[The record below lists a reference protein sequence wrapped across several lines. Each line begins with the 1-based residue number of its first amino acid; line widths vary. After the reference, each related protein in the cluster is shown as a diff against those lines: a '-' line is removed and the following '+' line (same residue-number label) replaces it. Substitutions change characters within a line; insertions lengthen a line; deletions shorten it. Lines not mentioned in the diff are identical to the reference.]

1 MTMSLR
7 QRSETP
13 PTSTE
18 GVDESALI
26 EQLDA
31 LAERYGN
38 RFLLE
43 PAPDNKLPQHG
54 MRSVEAMR
62 LIGEEL
68 VLDGIPMRNLAT
80 FVTTWMEPEAQRVIA
95 ENLHR
100 NFIDH
105 AEYPQT
111 AEIEQRCIRMLA
123 DLFHA
128 PGETTGARTQ
138 GSSEAIMLGALSLKW
153 KWRERREQAGK
164 ATDRPNLVFGG
175 DVHVVWEKFCRYFDV
190 EPRII
195 PLQPDKYTIGPEDVE
210 PHVDEN
216 TIGVAAVLGTT
227 FTGHADDIVGIND
240 LLVRLRDEKGL
251 DVPLHVDGASGG
263 FVWPFLYPDSAWDF
277 RLEQVRSINVSGH
290 KYGLVYPGIGW
301 LVFREKS
308 DLAED
313 LVFYEN
319 YLGKRDATFTLN
331 FSTGSAMV
339 LAQYYNFVRFGHEGY
354 RYIMETMQANARSL
368 AKRISE
374 IGEFELVGDEGA
386 EQLPLVAFQLAGE
399 HNYDEFDVA
408 SQLAAERGWMVPAY
422 TLPPNAEHVTIMR
435 ALVKLTLGHTLAS
448 TLADDI
454 AQACET
460 LGKKGGLHEIDRQ
473 RAKTGT
479 GY

>member
-1 MTMSLR
+1 MTVHEHQPIPPGSSNGEDLAA
-7 QRSETP
+7 QLET
-13 PTSTE
+13 
-18 GVDESALI
+18 
-26 EQLDA
+26 
-31 LAERYGN
+31 LAKAYGN

-43 PAPDNKLPQHG
+43 PAPDHRLPEHG
-54 MRSVEAMR
+54 MTATDAMR

-123 DLFHA
+123 HLFHA
-128 PGETTGARTQ
+128 PGETTGARCQ

-153 KWRERREQAGK
+153 KWRQRREAAGK
-164 ATDRPNLVFGG
+164 DTTRPNLVFGG

-195 PLQPDKYTIGPEDVE
+195 PLQPDKYTIGPDDVE
-210 PHVDEN
+210 PRVDEN
-216 TIGVAAVLGTT
+216 TIGVAAVVGTT
-227 FTGHADDIVGIND
+227 FTGHADDVRGIND
-240 LLVRLRDEKGL
+240 MLVRLRDERGL

-263 FVWPFLYPDSAWDF
+263 FVWPFLYPESEWDF

-290 KYGLVYPGIGW
+290 KFGLVYPGIGW
-301 LVFREKS
+301 LIFRERA

-319 YLGKRDATFTLN
+319 YLGKTDATFTLN

-339 LAQYYNFVRFGHEGY
+339 LAQYYNFVRFGFDGY
-354 RYIMETMQANARSL
+354 RYIMETMQANTRAL
-368 AKRISE
+368 AQRIAD
-374 IGEFELVGDEGA
+374 IGDFRLIGNDGA
-386 EQLPLVAFQLAGE
+386 EQLPLVAFQLTDG
-399 HNYDEFDVA
+399 HGYDEFDVA

-454 AQACET
+454 AEACAT
-460 LGKKGGLHEIDRQ
+460 LEKKGGLHEIDRQ
-473 RAKTGT
+473 RVKTNT
-479 GY
+479 GF

>member
-1 MTMSLR
+1 MTIH
-7 QRSETP
+7 QHQ
-13 PTSTE
+13 PTAPSSSNGDDLAT
-18 GVDESALI
+18 
-26 EQLDA
+26 QLDA
-31 LAERYGN
+31 LAKAYGN

-43 PAPDNKLPQHG
+43 PAPDHQLPEQG
-54 MRSVEAMR
+54 MAATDAIR

-123 DLFHA
+123 HLFHA
-128 PGETTGARTQ
+128 PGETTGARCQ

-153 KWRERREQAGK
+153 KWRQRREAAGK
-164 ATDRPNLVFGG
+164 DTTRPNLIFGG

-227 FTGHADDIVGIND
+227 FTGHADDIRGIND
-240 LLVRLRDEKGL
+240 MLIQLRDERGL

-263 FVWPFLYPDSAWDF
+263 FVWPFLYPDSEWDF

-290 KYGLVYPGIGW
+290 KFGLVYPGIGW
-301 LVFREKS
+301 LVFRERA
-308 DLAED
+308 DLAEN

-319 YLGKRDATFTLN
+319 YLGKTDATFTLN

-339 LAQYYNFVRFGHEGY
+339 LAQYYNFVRFGFNGY

-368 AKRISE
+368 AERIAG
-374 IGEFELVGDEGA
+374 IGEFRLIGDDGA
-386 EQLPLVAFQLAGE
+386 EQLPLVAFQLTDG
-399 HNYDEFDVA
+399 HGYDEFDVA

-422 TLPPNAEHVTIMR
+422 TLPPNADHVTIMR
-435 ALVKLTLGHTLAS
+435 ALVKLTLSHTLAS

-460 LGKKGGLHEIDRQ
+460 LAKKGGLHELDRQ
-473 RAKTGT
+473 RVKTNT

>member
-1 MTMSLR
+1 MGDEPRARGVEHARMSI
-7 QRSETP
+7 SEHPLTP
-13 PTSTE
+13 PGSSNGE
-18 GVDESALI
+18 DEIARHL
-26 EQLDA
+26 EA
-31 LAERYGN
+31 LAARYGN
-38 RFLLE
+38 KFLRE
-43 PAPDNKLPQHG
+43 AAPDNQLSEHG
-54 MRSVEAMR
+54 MGAVDAMR

-111 AEIEQRCIRMLA
+111 AEIEQRCIRIIA
-123 DLFHA
+123 NLFNA

-153 KWRERREQAGK
+153 KWRKRREAAGK
-164 ATDRPNLVFGG
+164 DTTRPNLIFGG

-227 FTGHADDIVGIND
+227 FTGHADDIVGINA
-240 LLVRLRDEKGL
+240 LLEQIKEEHGV
-251 DVPLHVDGASGG
+251 DVPIHVDAASGG
-263 FVWPFLYPDSAWDF
+263 VVWPFLYPDTEWDF
-277 RLEQVRSINVSGH
+277 RLPQVRSINVSGH

-308 DLAED
+308 DLPED

-331 FSTGSAMV
+331 FSTGAAMV
-339 LAQYYNFVRFGHEGY
+339 LAQYYNFVRFGHDGY
-354 RYIMETMQANARSL
+354 LYIMETMQANARHL
-368 AKRISE
+368 AKRIDAIDGLRLIGSE
-374 IGEFELVGDEGA
+374 RD
-386 EQLPLVAFQLAGE
+386 EQLPLVAFQLDGDR
-399 HNYDEFDVA
+399 NFDEF
-408 SQLAAERGWMVPAY
+408 
-422 TLPPNAEHVTIMR
+422 
-435 ALVKLTLGHTLAS
+435 
-448 TLADDI
+448 
-454 AQACET
+454 
-460 LGKKGGLHEIDRQ
+460 
-473 RAKTGT
+473 
-479 GY
+479 